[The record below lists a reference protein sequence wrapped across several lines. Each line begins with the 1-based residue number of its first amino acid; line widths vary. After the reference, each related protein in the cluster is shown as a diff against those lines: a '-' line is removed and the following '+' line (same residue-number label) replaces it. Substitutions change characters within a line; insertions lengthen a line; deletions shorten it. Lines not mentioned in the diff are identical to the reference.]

1 VSRPGGDG
9 DRPVAPVPPAA
20 EVRSYYGRPVLKS
33 PVWSDEIPA
42 YYFAGGLAGASASL
56 ALGARLT
63 GNDRLARSALTAAAA
78 GVTATLP
85 LLVGDLGRPE
95 RFHHMLRVLR
105 PTSPM
110 SVGTWLLLGL
120 GPAAVAAAACDR
132 LGILPRLGRVAEA
145 VAGTLGPAVS
155 TYTAV
160 LVANTAVPVWHE
172 AGRELPMV
180 FAAGAAASAGGAAA
194 VLTPATAATPARRL
208 AVGAALVEL
217 LAAEAMERRL
227 GELAGPY
234 HEGPARRHA
243 RLARLCSAGGA
254 LLLGTLGRRR
264 PAAVAG
270 GLLTMAGAAFQRF
283 AVHKAGFASAA
294 DPRYVVEPQRRRLA
308 TDRAADRL

>member
-1 VSRPGGDG
+1 
-9 DRPVAPVPPAA
+9 
-20 EVRSYYGRPVLKS
+20 
-33 PVWSDEIPA
+33 
-42 YYFAGGLAGASASL
+42 
-56 ALGARLT
+56 
-63 GNDRLARSALTAAAA
+63 
-78 GVTATLP
+78 
-85 LLVGDLGRPE
+85 
-95 RFHHMLRVLR
+95 
-105 PTSPM
+105 
-110 SVGTWLLLGL
+110 
-120 GPAAVAAAACDR
+120 
-132 LGILPRLGRVAEA
+132 
-145 VAGTLGPAVS
+145 
-155 TYTAV
+155 V

-308 TDRAADRL
+308 ADRAADRL

>member
-1 VSRPGGDG
+1 MSRPGGDG

-78 GVTATLP
+78 GVTASLP

-194 VLTPATAATPARRL
+194 VLTPAAAATPARRL

-234 HEGPARRHA
+234 HEGPARRPA

-254 LLLGTLGRRR
+254 LLLATLGRRR

-308 TDRAADRL
+308 ADHAADRL